1 MTILIV
7 NLPLLM
13 RMWIVLCTSI
23 NSIQWW
29 PITWLI
35 FQIYNAKQTR
45 IIMEQPFFKKGSC
58 IKWYFLLM
66 ILIAKSNS
74 GSKFL
79 LPVILSWMNHWHV
92 LINIAADFCR
102 GNWLTQSTCFRFCRK
117 VRLIFIILV
126 VRHIFIVLF
135 NTVASSIWKDEDH

>member
-1 MTILIV
+1 M
-7 NLPLLM
+7 
-13 RMWIVLCTSI
+13 
-23 NSIQWW
+23 
-29 PITWLI
+29 
-35 FQIYNAKQTR
+35 KQTR

-79 LPVILSWMNHWHV
+79 LQVILSWMNHWHV

-126 VRHIFIVLF
+126 VRHIFIISFHYSCKFSLKRWRSVRRSSKGPSI
-135 NTVASSIWKDEDH
+135 TVATLKSVVDSR